1 MKRYEVKQ
9 ISINWFGILDNVKRE
24 YVIETTGYGIKFYRE
39 LLGC

>member
-9 ISINWFGILDNVKRE
+9 ISINRFGIWDNVKHE

-39 LLGC
+39 LFEC